1 MNFVAYF
8 CFVLAV
14 LSLVA
19 IFAAQGNVEV
29 SLIYV
34 VLAGIWYQTGA
45 GFMKRKLW
53 AWWSSLIL
61 LSMFCFGSA
70 LSVWSSIVQ
79 PLITPGV
86 VGVGYGRGVS
96 LVLLIFTGYLA
107 SVLVK
112 PATREAFKNA

>member
-19 IFAAQGNVEV
+19 IFAVKGAIEI

-34 VLAGIWYQTGA
+34 VLAGIWYQTGVS
-45 GFMKRKLW
+45 FMKRKLW

-61 LSMFCFGSA
+61 LSLFCFGSA

-79 PLITPGV
+79 PLITPGA
-86 VGVGYGRGVS
+86 VGVGYGRWAS
-96 LVLLIFTGYLA
+96 LALLVFTGYLV

>member
-19 IFAAQGNVEV
+19 IFAAKGAVEI
-29 SLIYV
+29 SFIYV
-34 VLAGIWYQTGA
+34 VLAGIWYQTGTS
-45 GFMKRKLW
+45 FMKRKLW

-61 LSMFCFGSA
+61 LSLFCFGNA

-86 VGVGYGRGVS
+86 VGVGYGRWIS
-96 LVLLIFTGYLA
+96 LALLVFTGYLL

-112 PATREAFKNA
+112 PTTREAFKNA